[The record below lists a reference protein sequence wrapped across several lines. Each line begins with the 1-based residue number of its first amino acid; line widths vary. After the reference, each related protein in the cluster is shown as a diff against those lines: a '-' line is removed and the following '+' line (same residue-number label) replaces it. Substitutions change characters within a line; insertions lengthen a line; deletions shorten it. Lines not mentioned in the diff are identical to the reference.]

1 MKKSA
6 FAKITTVV
14 SGFIL
19 ISSAAIPAF
28 ADGFEYGTGASAGD
42 GGVAIGNDASGGIAI
57 GSSYDLVSGASGGVA
72 VGSGSSGGTTIGT
85 GSEGTT
91 SVGNGSASI
100 MGCALGNGAD
110 NGTGGNA
117 IGANAWAKGRFS
129 NVVGYGA
136 YAWGG
141 IDQWTNNASCA
152 AGVNASASAFRT
164 TAFGYRSSASGYASA
179 AFGTNSSATAD
190 NSVALG
196 YGSVADRVDSI
207 SVGSTGHERQIIH
220 VADGIEDTDAATVGQ
235 LNQLGAMSAAIAGL
249 SPMSY
254 NSREHFQVL
263 ANTGSYGGRQAMA
276 LGVGYYDAGKSLL
289 VTTGMASSGGKRMG
303 RLGLA
308 WRPGHAR
315 PYKEALSVDGT
326 DRQGTI
332 GIQDLQLKEIQKK
345 LKRQQAQAK
354 RLQAVEDKQQAE
366 LDKLQ
371 EQVGKMLREQARE
384 R

>member
-1 MKKSA
+1 MKKGA
-6 FAKITTVV
+6 LAKITTVV

-57 GSSYDLVSGASGGVA
+57 GSGYDLVSGASGGVA

-100 MGCALGNGAD
+100 EGCALGNGAD
-110 NGTGGNA
+110 NGTGGTA
-117 IGANAWAKGRFS
+117 VGAGAWAKGRFS
-129 NVVGYGA
+129 SVVGYGA

-141 IDQWTNNASCA
+141 IDQWTINNSCA

-164 TAFGYRSSASGYASA
+164 TAFGYQSSASGYASA

-196 YGSVADRVDSI
+196 YGSIADRVDSI

-220 VADGIEDTDAATVGQ
+220 VADGTGDTDAANLGQ

-249 SPMSY
+249 TPMSY
-254 NSREHFQVL
+254 NSREHFQIL
-263 ANTGSYGGRQAMA
+263 ANTGSYGGRQA
-276 LGVGYYDAGKSLL
+276 LGLGLGYYDAGSSLA
-289 VTTGMASSGGKRMG
+289 VTAGMASSGGNRMG
-303 RLGLA
+303 RLGFA

-315 PYKEALSVDGT
+315 PYKEVLVVDGT
-326 DRQGTI
+326 DQQGTI
-332 GIQDLQLKEIQKK
+332 GKQDSQVQEIQKQ

-354 RLQAVEDKQQAE
+354 RQQAQDDKQQAE

-371 EQVGKMLREQARE
+371 EQVNKMLEEQARG